1 MSALSRFNKDVEDAI
16 RLKKSEE
23 LRELL
28 RLSSGRATA
37 AMEEYVVEGGNLP
50 NRMPDPWDRLP
61 EMVEKRFI
69 AAGALNANNWVTAFD
84 NLSQMLTIL
93 TGTIHYESAWCI
105 PAFVAL
111 CVDLRIL
118 AEEADRQLTFSRQ
131 KPGKLEEAERVLKK
145 GFTLTNNDRA
155 SVEEKSKKIG
165 TLGIVNQLLK
175 IYFKLN
181 NLRLCGNLTKSVNL
195 RSAGYFDS
203 FPISHRAT
211 YRYFT
216 GRLHL
221 YENRYEEAVS
231 DLEFS
236 LEHIPQHMQL
246 NRRHILLY
254 LIPSKILTGS
264 LPSAKML
271 AAENMS
277 WFVDVVT
284 AIKSGNVGLFND
296 AVERHEEFFIRKA
309 LYFAIENM
317 RPLVFRSLVRRVQ
330 TIWMNNKIP
339 LRCISSS
346 LKVCSVDMGGDEV
359 ECILANLI
367 YNGYIKGYISHK
379 VGYLVLSKKNPFP
392 RVSDRSKMIK
402 KRADEAKQK

>member
-1 MSALSRFNKDVEDAI
+1 MSALSQFNQDVEDAI

-37 AMEEYVVEGGNLP
+37 AMEQYVLEGGNLP
-50 NRMPDPWDRLP
+50 NRMADPWDRLP
-61 EMVEKRFI
+61 EIVEKRFV
-69 AAGALNANNWVTAFD
+69 AGAALNANNWVTAFD
-84 NLSQMLTIL
+84 NISQMLTLL
-93 TGTIHYESAWCI
+93 TGTIHYETAWCI
-105 PAFVAL
+105 SAFVAL
-111 CVDLRIL
+111 CVDLRVM
-118 AEEADRQLTFSRQ
+118 AEEADRQLTASNQ

-155 SVEEKSKKIG
+155 SIEEQSKKIG

-195 RSAGYFDS
+195 RSSGYFES

-221 YENRYEEAVS
+221 YENRYEEAVR
-231 DLEFS
+231 DLEFA
-236 LEHIPQHMQL
+236 LQHVPRRMEL
-246 NRRHILLY
+246 NRRQILLY
-254 LIPSKILTGS
+254 LIPSKILTGV
-264 LPSAKML
+264 LPSDRML
-271 AAENMS
+271 TTHNMM
-277 WFVDVVT
+277 WFVDIVK
-284 AIKSGNVGLFND
+284 AIKSGNVGLFNE
-296 AVERHEEFFIRKA
+296 AVEHYEEFFIRKA
-309 LYFAIENM
+309 LYFAVENM

-330 TIWMNNKIP
+330 TMWMNNKIP
-339 LRCISSS
+339 LRCIGAS
-346 LKVCSVDMGGDEV
+346 LKVCSVDMEGDEV
-359 ECILANLI
+359 ECVLANLI
-367 YNGYIKGYISHK
+367 FNGYIKGYISHK

-392 RVSDRSKMIK
+392 SISDRSKMIK
-402 KRADEAKQK
+402 KRAVEGA